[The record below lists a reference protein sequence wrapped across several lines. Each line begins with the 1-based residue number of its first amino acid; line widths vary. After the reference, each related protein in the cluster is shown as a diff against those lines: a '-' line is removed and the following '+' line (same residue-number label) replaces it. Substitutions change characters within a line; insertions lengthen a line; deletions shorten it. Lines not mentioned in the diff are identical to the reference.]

1 MISSNFFQRF
11 IVSVFVLLILT
22 VAFLLWNSPLKVESA
37 IQNASLETLSN
48 YDIRTDKGA
57 TAKQAIEQFIAQTGD
72 SLIETEREKTI
83 RAEAKLRS
91 EIPNLK
97 IEYNED
103 LRIPEVISPDFMRGT
118 NFLTAPKSEKR
129 ADILREFIRRNSE
142 LVGLNTTQINQ
153 LEKTADYTNPD
164 GNLSFVQFE
173 QKINRVPVFR
183 GEIKAGFTKKNE
195 LIRVINNLAPSLDY
209 ERLSTDFATAE
220 KAVEDAARHLDLQ
233 ANNADTKRIETESN
247 DLKITFERGQFADK
261 TTAEKIYFP
270 IDYGVA
276 RSAWRVLIWTKSE
289 AYYVIVDAETGTLLW
304 RKSITE
310 SQTQSANYNV
320 YWNSGNMLNSEESPA
335 AIGPVFC
342 QTPLN
347 CTQPQLRSRISIVG
361 IGNESPL
368 TFNQL
373 GWLTDGENRTIGNN
387 VEAGIDRDGTQGVD
401 PNGWA
406 FGNPT
411 RVFNFAYNPA
421 PGSPAPGDAPVPTTQ
436 TYPPSTFQQG
446 AITSVFYVAN
456 RWHDQMY
463 LLGFN
468 EVSRNFQANN
478 FGIGGIGNDSLLVET
493 QDSSGTN
500 GGNLSTPAD
509 GNRPRLQLFIWTGT
523 TPNRDGALDNQVVV
537 HELTHGLSNRLIGNS
552 SGLSSNMARGMG
564 EGWSDFYALS
574 LLSDVADNRLEVYS
588 LGCYSIS
595 GIANCYYG
603 LRRFP
608 NALKAGVGANS
619 LPHNP
624 LTFQYIN
631 AGCDSLIGTTTTNPN
646 SAFPRNPVIA
656 TSGNCDQVQNMGEV
670 WSAALWEVRGR
681 LLSTHSANGEGNRL
695 ALKYVTDGMKLSPL
709 NPTILQS
716 RDAILSAT
724 QASDPSDVC
733 TVWRGFA
740 LRGMGFSASIQN
752 IGTGA
757 NNTVVTEAFDLPL
770 QCIRRK
776 RADFDGDGKSDISVY
791 RPSEGNWYL
800 NRSTAGFGVVRWG
813 ISTDR
818 IVPADYDGDGKTD
831 FAIYR
836 PTADG
841 SQPDFYILSSSN
853 FTFTGVSWGN
863 PNDIPVIEDYD
874 GDGKADITIVRPTT
888 GNFLWYI
895 LKSSNGQTQVP
906 FNLSFLPSTAQPVSG
921 DFDGDGK
928 GDLIAVNLES
938 GTYYWY
944 FAYSSGGPGLT
955 RVPQGITGD
964 KIALG
969 DYNNDGVDD
978 LAVYRPSNGTWYIR
992 NSNGNSSIQFG
1003 ISSDIPVPADYDGD
1017 GKTDI
1022 AVFRNG
1028 TWYVNNSTAGVQIT
1042 QFGLTNDV
1050 PIANRYLP

>member
-11 IVSVFVLLILT
+11 IVSVFVLVILT
-22 VAFLLWNSPLKVESA
+22 VAFLLWNSPPKVESA

-48 YDIRTDKGA
+48 YDIRTDKSE
-57 TAKQAIEQFIAQTGD
+57 TAKQSIEQFTAQT
-72 SLIETEREKTI
+72 SNSAIETERNKTV

-97 IEYNED
+97 IEYNDD
-103 LRIPEVISPDFMRGT
+103 LSIPEVISPDFMRGT
-118 NFLTAPKSEKR
+118 NFLTAPSNAKR
-129 ADILREFIRRNSE
+129 ADILREFINQNAE
-142 LVGLNTTQINQ
+142 LVGLSATQISQ

-195 LIRVINNLAPSLDY
+195 IIRVINNLAPNLDY
-209 ERLSTDFATAE
+209 QTISKDFGSVE
-220 KAVEDAARHLDLQ
+220 QAVLNAARHLDLQ
-233 ANNADTKRIETESN
+233 ANDLKRIEEN
-247 DLKITFERGQFADK
+247 DLKITFERGQFEDK

-270 IDYGVA
+270 LDYGVA
-276 RSAWRVLIWTKSE
+276 RTAWRVLIWTKFS
-289 AYYVIVDAETGTLLW
+289 AYYLIVDAKTGTLLW

-310 SQTQSANYNV
+310 SQTQTANYNV
-320 YWNSGNMLNSEESPA
+320 YWNSNSLLNSEESPA

-347 CTQPQLRSRISIVG
+347 CTQPPMRSRINIVG
-361 IGNESPL
+361 IGNEPPYQ
-368 TFNQL
+368 FNQL

-387 VEAGIDRDGTQGVD
+387 VEAGIDRQNPNGID

-406 FGNPT
+406 FGNPN

-421 PGSPAPGDAPVPTTQ
+421 PGSPAPGEEPLPATQ
-436 TYPPSTFQQG
+436 TYPPSAFQQG
-446 AITSVFYVAN
+446 AVTSVFYTVN

-468 EVSRNFQANN
+468 EASRNFQTNN
-478 FGIGGIGNDSLLVET
+478 FGIGGLGSDALLVET
-493 QDSSGTN
+493 QDFTGTN

-509 GNRPRLQLFIWTGT
+509 GSPPRLQLFIWTGT

-537 HELTHGLSNRLIGNS
+537 HELTHGVSNRLIGNT

-564 EGWSDFYALS
+564 EGWSDFYSLA
-574 LLSDVADNRLEVYS
+574 LLSQINDNRLEVFS

-595 GIANCYYG
+595 GISNCYYG

-608 NALKAGVGANS
+608 YALNAGVGANG

-624 LTFQYIN
+624 LTFRYIN
-631 AGCDSLIGTTTTNPN
+631 AGCDALIGTSTTNPN
-646 SAFPRNPVIA
+646 SAFPRNPNV
-656 TSGNCDQVQNMGEV
+656 SGNCDQIHNMGEV
-670 WSAALWEVRGR
+670 WASALWEMRGR
-681 LLSTHSANGEGNRL
+681 LLFSHPFNGEGNRRT
-695 ALKYVTDGMKLSPL
+695 LKYVTDGMKLSPL

-716 RDAILSAT
+716 RDSILAAT
-724 QASDPSDVC
+724 QASDASDVC
-733 TVWRGFA
+733 AVWRGFA
-740 LRGMGFSASIQN
+740 LRGMGASASIQN
-752 IGTGA
+752 IGSGA

-770 QCIRRK
+770 QCTKRK
-776 RADFDGDGKSDISVY
+776 RADFDGDGKSDISVF

-800 NRSTAGFGVVRWG
+800 NRSTAGFGVVKWG
-813 ISTDR
+813 ISTDK

-831 FAIYR
+831 FAVFR

-841 SQPDFYILSSSN
+841 SQPDFYVLNSSN
-853 FTFTGVSWGN
+853 STFTGVSWGN
-863 PNDIPVIEDYD
+863 PNDIPVVADYD

-895 LKSSNGQTQVP
+895 LKSSNGQTQVS
-906 FNLSFLPSTAQPVSG
+906 FNLSFLPSTAQPVGG
-921 DFDGDGK
+921 DVDGDGK
-928 GDLIAVNLES
+928 GDLIAVNFEF
-938 GTYYWY
+938 GEYYWY
-944 FAYSSGGPGLT
+944 SVTSTTTGGFARFAFGT
-955 RVPQGITGD
+955 AGD

-969 DYNNDGVDD
+969 DYNGDGIDD
-978 LAVYRPSNGTWYIR
+978 LAVYRPSNGTWYIK
-992 NSNGNSSIQFG
+992 NSSGNSSIQFG

-1022 AVFRNG
+1022 AIYRNG
-1028 TWYVNNSTAGVQIT
+1028 TWWINQSTAGLTVT
-1042 QFGLTNDV
+1042 QFGLSNDI
-1050 PIANRYLP
+1050 PIPIGYLP